1 MPYDRLWNILV
12 SDNLSSPSKIQRV
25 ESNDTSSYIKG
36 FMRKE
41 IELHSL
47 DLKCGPCKSR
57 SRPCQLSL
65 RSALKLTGDNAEIT
79 ELILQ
84 ARTRMPQVLG
94 LLGEGV
100 GAVHLVEK
108 VELRYTTTVIMC
120 DQSVGSSSYRILCMH
135 SYVHTS
141 MHDHASIHPYM
152 HAHQYNYN
160 YCTIAITMAL
170 HYIACITSNYR
181 HYIQTLHI

>member
-1 MPYDRLWNILV
+1 
-12 SDNLSSPSKIQRV
+12 
-25 ESNDTSSYIKG
+25 
-36 FMRKE
+36 MRKE